1 LAPGGES
8 GSKGHVLVT
17 EGENRGVL
25 AACRSLSRD
34 GYMVAAA
41 SGQKPAVAFWS
52 RACHSSLALADPG
65 ESPVRFV
72 VELEALLR
80 GDRFDVLVPGGDRSL
95 HLISEARGSLGRH
108 VELGLPDRRAVQRS
122 LDKVALLDAA
132 EAARLPPPTTH
143 VCTSVSDAR
152 RALHSLGLPAV
163 VKPSRS
169 AVESAGSLRQQPVW
183 IVTDPYELERLPVPM
198 SLPFLVQRYEREAD
212 RLSCGGVMTAEGIVG
227 FVVIRFLR
235 TWPPLAGAVCFG
247 ETIRSPRGLREQVEH
262 LLDLAGWRGIF
273 ELELLDLGRGRLAAI
288 DLNPRLFGWL
298 ALAIA
303 AGADLPRIWL
313 ESLAGAGPRAIE
325 PLLGVR
331 YRWED
336 AELAH
341 FLWQVRR
348 RRIGAAA
355 DVVRPH
361 RHVVHA
367 HFRLEDPAPLAARLL
382 RLAQRRTRVG

>member
-1 LAPGGES
+1 M
-8 GSKGHVLVT
+8 VT
-17 EGENRGVL
+17 
-25 AACRSLSRD
+25 
-34 GYMVAAA
+34 AA

-52 RACHSSLALADPG
+52 RACHSSLALTDPG

-72 VELEALLR
+72 AELEALLR
-80 GDRFDVLVPGGDRSL
+80 GNRFDVLVAGGDRSL

-108 VELGLPDRRAVQRS
+108 VELGLPDPRAVQRS
-122 LDKVALLDAA
+122 LDKIALLEAADAA
-132 EAARLPPPTTH
+132 GLPAPTTH

-152 RALHSLGLPAV
+152 RALQQLGAPAV
-163 VKPSRS
+163 VKPSR
-169 AVESAGSLRQQPVW
+169 AVVESAGSLRQKPVW
-183 IVTDPYELERLPVPM
+183 IVTDPCELERLPAPTP
-198 SLPFLVQRYEREAD
+198 LPFIVQRYERHAH
-212 RLSCGGVMTAEGIVG
+212 RLSCAGVMTAEGIVG

-247 ETIRSPRGLREQVEH
+247 ETIRSPTGLREQAEQ
-262 LLDLAGWRGIF
+262 LLGFVGWRGIF
-273 ELELLDLGRGRLAAI
+273 ELELLDLGTRRLAAI
-288 DLNPRLFGWL
+288 DLNPRVFGWL

-303 AGADLPRIWL
+303 AGADMPRIWL
-313 ESLAGAGPRAIE
+313 ESLAGADPRAVE
-325 PLLGVR
+325 PLVGVR

-341 FLWQVRR
+341 FLWQMRR
-348 RRIGAAA
+348 RHIGAAA

-382 RLAQRRTRVG
+382 RLAQRRMRVG